1 LVIES
6 RDLCQQRIRRPANA
20 TVDILLA
27 HYYIKGV
34 MSSGKLITDYQFEL
48 VEDHHHPGS
57 GNYSVRVVIPDDIS
71 GVFPYLNAV
80 LDDPRYDYTNN
91 VVIGSKNKIRYAF
104 RPHEI
109 HVAVLADRS
118 NVSDISKE
126 AVDLVNQTWKDRDHI
141 TPSLRERKLPPVY
154 VIYKSLPQTANC
166 KKCGYPT
173 CLAFAAALRSGE
185 ARLEQC
191 PLLLEPEY
199 NKSKEQIITLFSAD

>member
-1 LVIES
+1 VI
-6 RDLCQQRIRRPANA
+6 DF
-20 TVDILLA
+20 LLA
-27 HYYIKGV
+27 RYYFRDV
-34 MSSGKLITDYQFEL
+34 MTAGKLITDYQFEL

-57 GNYSVRVVIPDDIS
+57 GNYSVRVMVPDDIR
-71 GVFPYLNAV
+71 GILPYLNTV
-80 LDDPRYDYTNN
+80 LDDPWYDYTNH
-91 VVIGSKNKIRYAF
+91 VLIGSKNGIRYAF

-154 VIYKSLPQTANC
+154 DIYKSLPQNNC
-166 KKCGYPT
+166 TKCGYPT
-173 CLAFAAALRSGE
+173 CLAFAGALRSGE

-199 NKSKEQIITLFSAD
+199 TKSKEHIITLFSAD